1 MRRRHDDPS
10 APLTDPASGRDDE
23 LLAVE
28 LGRTEAEYEA
38 DQATLAVLRRGRREP
53 PLAEQVH
60 AECRRDDVDESGGLR
75 EELER

>member
-10 APLTDPASGRDDE
+10 APLTDPSPDE